1 MNGINTYFT
10 KNSES
15 ASWEDITSKFDG
27 IRILK
32 MDGFLAKGK
41 PINIFTQQWLSNQK
55 EDFLITTLDDNNR
68 PVVIREN
75 VDIELTFIVR
85 KKYATNQENFDVLA
99 KHDAFVDY
107 MTNTDVWLKS
117 AYMGNKYVHCVC
129 EKEYKPTAIMLNRGD
144 NAYMTGTITLHALDA
159 PEVDA
164 VTHPP
169 QQET

>member
-27 IRILK
+27 VRILK

-41 PINIFTQQWLSNQK
+41 PINIFTQQWQSNQK

-75 VDIELTFIVR
+75 VNIEITFIVR
-85 KKYATNQENFDVLA
+85 QKYASNTIDVQTVHDNFVA
-99 KHDAFVDY
+99 Y
-107 MTNTDVWLKS
+107 MTNSDVWLKS
-117 AYMGNKYVHCVC
+117 SYLGNKYVHCVC
-129 EKEYKPTAIMLNRGD
+129 LNEYKPTTINLERGD
-144 NAYMTGTITLHALDA
+144 NSYMMGTITLHTLDA
-159 PEVDA
+159 PTV
-164 VTHPP
+164 
-169 QQET
+169 ET

>member
-27 IRILK
+27 VRILK

-55 EDFLITTLDDNNR
+55 EDFLITTLDDNDN

-75 VDIELTFIVR
+75 VDIEITFIVR
-85 KKYATNQENFDVLA
+85 QKYANSVIDVQDV
-99 KHDAFVDY
+99 HDSFVDY
-107 MTNTDVWLKS
+107 MTNSDVWVKS
-117 AYMGNKYVHCVC
+117 AYIGNKYVHCVC
-129 EKEYKPTAIMLNRGD
+129 QSEYKPTTVHLQRGD
-144 NAYMTGTITLHALDA
+144 SSYIMGTIKLHTLDA
-159 PEVDA
+159 PIS
-164 VTHPP
+164 
-169 QQET
+169 